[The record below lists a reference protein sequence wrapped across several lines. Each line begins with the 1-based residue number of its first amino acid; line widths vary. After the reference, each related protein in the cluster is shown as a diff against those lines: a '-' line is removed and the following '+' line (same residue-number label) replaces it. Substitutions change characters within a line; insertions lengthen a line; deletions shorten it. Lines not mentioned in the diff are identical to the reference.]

1 MIRRKERERERLG
14 GKICA
19 GNPQSTDA
27 GQVLK
32 RWTDSAGST
41 RAITNNVGIN
51 RDARL
56 PSWPSATSPYQ
67 TSTIARTE
75 IITNAKCDY
84 FLFPDSLSTFSPAA
98 GQQRAELCA
107 FNPSRSLPSV
117 GEGRTGWHQPALQN
131 FRRGAKET
139 GEVGKLEELL
149 CTFLPKVFEKQIW
162 SNIWFYLLPRV
173 MKGLYSAY
181 FPLFCTKNPLKEKAI

>member
-32 RWTDSAGST
+32 RWTDSAGSI
-41 RAITNNVGIN
+41 RAITHNVGIN

-67 TSTIARTE
+67 TSTIASIE

-107 FNPSRSLPSV
+107 FNPSWSLPSV

-131 FRRGAKET
+131 FRRGRKKREKSENWRNYCALFYRKCSRNRF
-139 GEVGKLEELL
+139 GVIFGFICCPVSWKDYILL
-149 CTFLPKVFEKQIW
+149 IFHF
-162 SNIWFYLLPRV
+162 
-173 MKGLYSAY
+173 SA
-181 FPLFCTKNPLKEKAI
+181 LWTH